1 MPRFH
6 ILKQSPVV
14 ESFRVANIMADFDL
28 KMEHAKE
35 EFIGEIVLPE
45 TWNIGCIVGGS
56 GTGKSTIAR
65 EVFAEQYINGFD
77 WTHAAV
83 VDDMP
88 KDISIKDIERMFSTV
103 GFGSVPSWVKPFDV
117 LSNGEKMRVELAR
130 AMLEK
135 DFICFDEFTSVV
147 NREVAKT
154 ACIAINKAVK
164 RTGKQFVA
172 VSCHDDILEY
182 LQPDWVF
189 DTNRMQ
195 MDFRHARDPQKRS
208 TCGVAGMTSG
218 KSFASI
224 TI

>member
-6 ILKQSPVV
+6 ILKQSPVA
-14 ESFRVANIMADFDL
+14 ESFRVAIVMADFDL
-28 KMEHAKE
+28 KPEHAKE

-83 VDDMP
+83 IDDMP
-88 KDISIKDIERMFSTV
+88 QNVSIKDIERMFSTV

-135 DFICFDEFTSVV
+135 DFVCFDEFTSVV

-195 MDFRHARDPQKRS
+195 MDFRHARDPQKHS
-208 TCGVAGMTSG
+208 SCGVAGVTSG

-224 TI
+224 II